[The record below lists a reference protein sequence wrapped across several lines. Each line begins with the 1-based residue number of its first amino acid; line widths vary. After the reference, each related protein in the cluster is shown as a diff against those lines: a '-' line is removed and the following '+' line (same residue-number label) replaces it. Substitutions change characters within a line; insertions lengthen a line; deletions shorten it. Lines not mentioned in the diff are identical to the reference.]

1 MKKSIILHGLIGGVI
16 SISGFFFMELYNGN
30 SHNEISMM
38 VGYASMLLAFSLI
51 FVALKN
57 YRDKQ
62 NGGVMSFGTAFK
74 NGLLIALVT
83 STVYVVVW
91 LIYNTYFSP
100 DFIEKYTEATLATM
114 AKEGKSAA
122 EIQAQATEMKKFAE
136 MYKNPFINAAI
147 TYTEILPVGII
158 VSLLAALIL
167 KKKVNP
173 QEKELEAF
181 LSEQQ

>member
-1 MKKSIILHGLIGGVI
+1 MKKSIILHGLIGGCI
-16 SISGFFFMELYNGN
+16 SILGFFFMELYNGN
-30 SHNEISMM
+30 SHNDISMM
-38 VGYASMLLAFSLI
+38 VGYASMLAAFSLI

-62 NGGVMSFGTAFK
+62 NGGVISFGTAFK

-83 STVYVVVW
+83 STVYVVAW
-91 LIYNTYFSP
+91 LIYFTYFSP
-100 DFIEKYTEATLATM
+100 DFIEKYAEATMATM

-122 EIQAQATEMKKFAE
+122 AIQAQAAEMKKFAE

-167 KKKVNP
+167 KKKPNI
-173 QEKELEAF
+173 QINEREAF
-181 LSEQQ
+181 LNAE

>member
-30 SHNEISMM
+30 SHNELSMI

-51 FVALKN
+51 FVSIKN
-57 YRDKQ
+57 YRDNK
-62 NGGVMSFGTAFK
+62 NGGVISFGTAFK

-83 STVYVVVW
+83 STVYVVAW

-100 DFIEKYTEATLATM
+100 DFIEKYTEATLVNM

-122 EIQAQATEMKKFAE
+122 EIQAQANEMKEFAK
-136 MYKNPFINAAI
+136 MYKNPFFKAAM
-147 TYTEILPVGII
+147 TYAEILPVGII

-167 KKKVNP
+167 KKKP
-173 QEKELEAF
+173 HQAQPEII
-181 LSEQQ
+181 

>member
-1 MKKSIILHGLIGGVI
+1 MKKSIILHGLLGGVI
-16 SISGFFFMELYNGN
+16 SILGFFFMELYNGN

-57 YRDKQ
+57 YRDTQ
-62 NGGVMSFGTAFK
+62 NGGVLNFGTGFK
-74 NGLLIALVT
+74 NGLLITLVT
-83 STVYVVVW
+83 STVYVVAW

-100 DFIEKYTEATLATM
+100 DFIENYTRATLATM

-122 EIQAQATEMKKFAE
+122 EIQAKANEMKEFAE
-136 MYKNPFINAAI
+136 IYKNPFINAAI

-158 VSLLAALIL
+158 VSFLAAVIL
-167 KKKVNP
+167 KKKANT
-173 QEKELEAF
+173 EKDELNAF
-181 LSEQQ
+181 LGQQQ